1 MPDDRSQSPVPANAK
16 QNGGNTMQVKA
27 ILDTKGHEF
36 WSVSPH
42 SSVYEAVKLMAEKEV
57 GSVLVIENGKV
68 QGIVT
73 ERDYARKVVLEGKTS
88 PDTPVAEIM
97 TTHVLCTRPEQTI
110 EEAMALMT
118 EKRVRHL
125 PVLEH
130 GEIKGVVSIGD
141 LVKAVISEQQFLI
154 QQLESYITS

>member
-1 MPDDRSQSPVPANAK
+1 
-16 QNGGNTMQVKA
+16 MQVKT

-36 WSVSPH
+36 WSVSPQT
-42 SSVYEAVKLMAEKEV
+42 SVYEAIRLMAGKEV

-68 QGIVT
+68 LGIVT
-73 ERDYARKVVLEGKTS
+73 ERDYARKVVLEGKS
-88 PDTPVAEIM
+88 SLDTPVTGIM
-97 TTHVLCTRPEQTI
+97 TTQVLCTHPEQTI

-125 PVLEH
+125 PVLDK
-130 GEIKGVVSIGD
+130 GQITGVVSIGD

-154 QQLESYITS
+154 QQLENYITS

>member
-1 MPDDRSQSPVPANAK
+1 
-16 QNGGNTMQVKA
+16 MQVKT

-36 WSVSPH
+36 WSVGPQT
-42 SSVYEAVKLMAEKEV
+42 SVYDAVRLMAEKEV
-57 GSVLVIENGKV
+57 GSVLVLENGKV

-97 TTHVLCTRPEQTI
+97 TPQVLCTRPEQTI

-118 EKRVRHL
+118 DKRVRHL
-125 PVLEH
+125 PVLAD
-130 GEIKGVVSIGD
+130 GQITGVVSIGD
-141 LVKAVISEQQFLI
+141 LVKAGISEQQFLI

>member
-1 MPDDRSQSPVPANAK
+1 
-16 QNGGNTMQVKA
+16 MQVKT

-36 WSVSPH
+36 WSVGPQT
-42 SSVYEAVKLMAEKEV
+42 SVYDAVRLMAEKEV
-57 GSVLVIENGKV
+57 GSVLVLENGKV

-88 PDTPVAEIM
+88 PATPVAEIM
-97 TTHVLCTRPEQTI
+97 TAQVLCTHPEQTI

-125 PVLEH
+125 PVLVD
-130 GEIKGVVSIGD
+130 GQITGVVSIGD

>member
-1 MPDDRSQSPVPANAK
+1 
-16 QNGGNTMQVKA
+16 MQVKT

-36 WSVSPH
+36 WSVSPNA
-42 SSVYEAVKLMAEKEV
+42 SVYEAIQMMAEKEV

-73 ERDYARKVVLEGKTS
+73 ERDYARKVVLEGKSS
-88 PDTPVAEIM
+88 PDIPVTEIM
-97 TTHVLCTRPEQTI
+97 TAQVLCTHPEQTI

-125 PVLEH
+125 PVVTN
-130 GEIKGVVSIGD
+130 GQVTGVVSIGD

-154 QQLESYITS
+154 QQLENYITS

>member
-1 MPDDRSQSPVPANAK
+1 
-16 QNGGNTMQVKA
+16 MQVKT

-36 WSVSPH
+36 WSVGPQT
-42 SSVYEAVKLMAEKEV
+42 SVYDAVRLMAEKEV
-57 GSVLVIENGKV
+57 GSVLVLENGKV

-97 TTHVLCTRPEQTI
+97 TTQVLCTRPEQTI

-118 EKRVRHL
+118 DKRVRHL
-125 PVLEH
+125 PVLVD
-130 GEIKGVVSIGD
+130 GQITGVVSIGD

>member
-1 MPDDRSQSPVPANAK
+1 
-16 QNGGNTMQVKA
+16 MQVKT

-36 WSVSPH
+36 WSVGPQT
-42 SSVYEAVKLMAEKEV
+42 SVYDAVRLMAEKEV
-57 GSVLVIENGKV
+57 GSVLVLENGKV

-88 PDTPVAEIM
+88 PDTPVAEFM
-97 TTHVLCTRPEQTI
+97 TTQVLCTRPEQTI

-118 EKRVRHL
+118 DKRVRHL
-125 PVLEH
+125 PVLAD
-130 GEIKGVVSIGD
+130 GQITGVVSIGD